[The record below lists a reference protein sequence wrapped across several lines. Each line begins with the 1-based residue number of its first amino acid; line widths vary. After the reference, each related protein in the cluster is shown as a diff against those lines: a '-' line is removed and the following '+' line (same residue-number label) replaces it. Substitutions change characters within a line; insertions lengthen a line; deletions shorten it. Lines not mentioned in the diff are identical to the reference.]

1 MRCYEDAPYL
11 TARKPYAM
19 CDGQGPSYLHKSNSL
34 WGEHLAAIHVLLSP
48 LSIGKHPSESLG
60 YLKLSTPLLRC
71 IHGDELCRIYASPVL
86 ALKNLRSSYYYMV
99 TNYSHPTV
107 LADSVW
113 SLNILLALAVSIW
126 LLSVSQPVPHLAQ
139 SITSFFAEGF
149 FVRRVSLI
157 GTKSGI
163 VALVAALCLLTSN
176 SLNFAS
182 TVKAFQNE
190 KFQSFG
196 LYERDINAAA
206 LSLAA
211 FANFLISGAI
221 IVALYHGRSLQS
233 RSTWIELITLYIV
246 NTGILTGIL
255 QMVATSMFLLHPES
269 LYWSACGI
277 VALKCEDI
285 TKIVRHDSFANI
297 RFFPVRAVTLLSVLN
312 SRKSM
317 VDRGI
322 MVFNNSNY
330 ERAAIT
336 RAQRI
341 AVANQFNVPSG
352 LSYETP
358 PVINIKV
365 AAEVE
370 VHGQRDGDKP
380 SPIVD
385 VYSQAG
391 PRL

>member
-1 MRCYEDAPYL
+1 MPLYEPIPAIRPSL
-11 TARKPYAM
+11 ASTAQA
-19 CDGQGPSYLHKSNSL
+19 QFPSLDS
-34 WGEHLAAIHVLLSP
+34 
-48 LSIGKHPSESLG
+48 SIGALLIGTFISLILYGVNILQLFTYFSLHYRSE
-60 YLKLSTPLLRC
+60 STPLR
-71 IHGDELCRIYASPVL
+71 
-86 ALKNLRSSYYYMV
+86 ALILIFTLLETFHTIAPMHTCYYYMV

-113 SLNILLALAVSIW
+113 SLNILLALA
-126 LLSVSQPVPHLAQ
+126 

-176 SLNFAS
+176 TS

-221 IVALYHGRSLQS
+221 IVALYHAIACIRTVT
-233 RSTWIELITLYIV
+233 STDAPPLE
-246 NTGILTGIL
+246 GILTGIL